1 MLHKTT
7 RTAARWV
14 PAATLAFLAACGG
27 SEPSPTAN
35 PTADASVRATADLL
49 ADDGTVNASNP
60 AATPADPGARTR
72 AGRYASAE
80 QARRL
85 EERLG
90 AGVISTDTDT
100 ATDDITAVDLAV
112 MMVWGQQAAHGLD
125 QHTPVLV
132 RGRNLRLA
140 AAAAERLSE
149 QGHTRVFLV
158 TP

>member
-1 MLHKTT
+1 MLQMTT
-7 RTAARWV
+7 RAAALWV
-14 PAATLAFLAACGG
+14 PAATLALLAACGG
-27 SEPSPTAN
+27 TEQSPAAN
-35 PTADASVRATADLL
+35 PTAEASVRATASVL
-49 ADDGTVNASNP
+49 ADDGTVTASDP
-60 AATPADPGARTR
+60 AATPADPGSRTR

-80 QARRL
+80 QARQL
-85 EERLG
+85 EDRLG

-125 QHTPVLV
+125 NHAPVLV